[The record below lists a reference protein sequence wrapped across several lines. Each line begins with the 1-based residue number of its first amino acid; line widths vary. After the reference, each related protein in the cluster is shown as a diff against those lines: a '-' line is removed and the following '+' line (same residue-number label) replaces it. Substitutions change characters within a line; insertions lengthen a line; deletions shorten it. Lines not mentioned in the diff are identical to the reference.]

1 MCKIISLIIDLL
13 FPMAANWEDNK
24 KLRAKIK
31 AQNDDCSSN
40 PVESILSTVNKPD
53 DLATDVFENLYND
66 TLKAKDKIEE
76 KAKTNII
83 GVSISI
89 TLIMGASGMLSALNE
104 KFQISWFAWVAFILM
119 LAAVIYMLF
128 AGILVIRLLTNEN
141 EVYTLD
147 LNSFLPGSNSLM
159 RKEYDRCII
168 LNRYKNIIRN
178 NYLFTSYECIRN
190 SFICLFAILVMT
202 TIPLSIPKGNQNIV
216 YVSDPYSF
224 RYSSSSVEYLKQNDV
239 QKIVESYITSVVENK
254 KSNTEQTFG
263 VVEEDCNLFI
273 KFDVSGSTINV
284 LLLEPISK

>member
-40 PVESILSTVNKPD
+40 PVESILSTVKKPD
-53 DLATDVFENLYND
+53 DLATNVFENLYND

-190 SFICLFAILVMT
+190 SLICLFAILVMT
-202 TIPLSIPKGNQNIV
+202 TIPLSTPKGNQNIV

>member
-40 PVESILSTVNKPD
+40 PVESILSTVKKPD

>member
-13 FPMAANWEDNK
+13 FPMAANWEYNK

-40 PVESILSTVNKPD
+40 PVESILSTVKKPD

-254 KSNTEQTFG
+254 KSNAEQTFG

>member
-40 PVESILSTVNKPD
+40 PVESILSTVKKPD

-190 SFICLFAILVMT
+190 SLICLFAILVMT
-202 TIPLSIPKGNQNIV
+202 TIPLSTPKGNQNIV

>member
-1 MCKIISLIIDLL
+1 MYKIISIVTDLL
-13 FPMAANWEDNK
+13 FPMAANWKDNK
-24 KLRAKIK
+24 KLRDAIK
-31 AQNDDCSSN
+31 AQNDDGSGN
-40 PVESILSTVNKPD
+40 PAESIFSTIEKPD
-53 DLATDVFENLYND
+53 DLDIDILERLYND

-104 KFQISWFAWVAFILM
+104 KFQNSWFAWLAFFLM
-119 LAAVIYMLF
+119 LAAVTYMIS

-147 LNSFLPGSNSLM
+147 LNSFSPGSNSLL
-159 RKEYDRCII
+159 RKQYDTCII
-168 LNRYKNIIRN
+168 LNRHKNIIRN

-190 SFICLFAILVMT
+190 SFVCLFAILILT
-202 TIPLSIPKGNQNIV
+202 TIPLSTAKENQNVV
-216 YVSDPYSF
+216 YISNPYSF

-239 QKIVESYITSVVENK
+239 QEIVESYITDVVENEK
-254 KSNTEQTFG
+254 ANAEQTFG
-263 VVEEDCNLFI
+263 VVEDDCNLFI
-273 KFDVSGSTINV
+273 KFHMTDSTINV

>member
-40 PVESILSTVNKPD
+40 PVESILSTVKKPD

-190 SFICLFAILVMT
+190 SLICLFAILVMT
-202 TIPLSIPKGNQNIV
+202 TIPLSTPKENQNIV

>member
-40 PVESILSTVNKPD
+40 PIESILSTVKKPD

-190 SFICLFAILVMT
+190 SFVCLFAILVMT
-202 TIPLSIPKGNQNIV
+202 TIPLPTPKGNQNIV
-216 YVSDPYSF
+216 YVSDHYSF

-254 KSNTEQTFG
+254 KSNAEQTFG

-273 KFDVSGSTINV
+273 KFDVTGSTINV

>member
-13 FPMAANWEDNK
+13 FPMAANWEYNK

-40 PVESILSTVNKPD
+40 PIESILSTVKKPD

-119 LAAVIYMLF
+119 LAAVIYMHF

-190 SFICLFAILVMT
+190 SLARPFYRI
-202 TIPLSIPKGNQNIV
+202 G
-216 YVSDPYSF
+216 
-224 RYSSSSVEYLKQNDV
+224 
-239 QKIVESYITSVVENK
+239 
-254 KSNTEQTFG
+254 
-263 VVEEDCNLFI
+263 
-273 KFDVSGSTINV
+273 
-284 LLLEPISK
+284 LLI

>member
-40 PVESILSTVNKPD
+40 PVESILSTVKKPD

-147 LNSFLPGSNSLM
+147 LNSFLPGSNLLM

-190 SFICLFAILVMT
+190 SLICLFAILVMT
-202 TIPLSIPKGNQNIV
+202 TIPLSTPKGNQNIV